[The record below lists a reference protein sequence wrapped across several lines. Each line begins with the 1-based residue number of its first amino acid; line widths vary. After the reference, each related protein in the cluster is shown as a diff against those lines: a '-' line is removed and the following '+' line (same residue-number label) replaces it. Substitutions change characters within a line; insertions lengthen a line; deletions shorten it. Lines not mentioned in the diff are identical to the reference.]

1 MIRHIAIFLCSL
13 LMCSTTFADSVTSV
27 SLGALL
33 TALNERMLLMKD
45 VAAYKMKHHL
55 PIEDFT
61 REQNVFAE
69 AEEEAKNN
77 GLDPHSITP
86 FIRSLMDAS
95 KAIQYRYLAQWR
107 TGPEP
112 SFPIQI
118 LSVTRQRIRQLDNQM
133 LIIISQRLMVG
144 AFSHEDMVWLR
155 THFNAPNL
163 NESDISDV
171 LASLSLVRRAR

>member
-45 VAAYKMKHHL
+45 VAAYKMKHHQ
-55 PIEDFT
+55 
-61 REQNVFAE
+61 QNVFAE

-107 TGPEP
+107 TGSEP
-112 SFPIQI
+112 SFPIQT

-155 THFNAPNL
+155 AKFNAPNL

-171 LASLSLVRRAR
+171 LAALSLVRRAR

>member
-27 SLGALL
+27 SLGAFS
-33 TALNERMLLMKD
+33 TALNERMSLMKD

-77 GLDPHSITP
+77 GLDPYSITS

-95 KAIQYRYLAQWR
+95 KAIQYRYFAQWR
-107 TGPEP
+107 TGSKP
-112 SFPIQI
+112 SFPIQT
-118 LSVTRQRIRQLDNQM
+118 LSVTRQRIRQLDNQL

-155 THFNAPNL
+155 AQFNAPNL

-171 LASLSLVRRAR
+171 LAALSLVRRAR

>member
-1 MIRHIAIFLCSL
+1 MIRYIAIFLCSL
-13 LMCSTTFADSVTSV
+13 LMCSTTFAGSVTSV
-27 SLGALL
+27 SLGALS

-69 AEEEAKNN
+69 AEQDAKNN
-77 GLDPHSITP
+77 GLDPDSITP
-86 FIRSLMDAS
+86 FMRSLMDAS

-107 TGPEP
+107 AGSQPFF
-112 SFPIQI
+112 SIQT
-118 LSVTRQRIRQLDNQM
+118 LSVIRQRIRQLDNQL
-133 LIIISQRLMVG
+133 LIIISQRLMAG

-155 THFNAPNL
+155 AQFNAPNL

-171 LASLSLVRRAR
+171 LAALSLARRAR

>member
-61 REQNVFAE
+61 REQMFLPRL
-69 AEEEAKNN
+69 KKKRK
-77 GLDPHSITP
+77 ITV
-86 FIRSLMDAS
+86 
-95 KAIQYRYLAQWR
+95 W
-107 TGPEP
+107 T
-112 SFPIQI
+112 
-118 LSVTRQRIRQLDNQM
+118 RIR
-133 LIIISQRLMVG
+133 
-144 AFSHEDMVWLR
+144 
-155 THFNAPNL
+155 
-163 NESDISDV
+163 
-171 LASLSLVRRAR
+171 

>member
-61 REQNVFAE
+61 RE
-69 AEEEAKNN
+69 
-77 GLDPHSITP
+77 
-86 FIRSLMDAS
+86 
-95 KAIQYRYLAQWR
+95 
-107 TGPEP
+107 
-112 SFPIQI
+112 
-118 LSVTRQRIRQLDNQM
+118 
-133 LIIISQRLMVG
+133 
-144 AFSHEDMVWLR
+144 
-155 THFNAPNL
+155 
-163 NESDISDV
+163 
-171 LASLSLVRRAR
+171 

>member
-1 MIRHIAIFLCSL
+1 MIRYIDIFLCSL
-13 LMCSTTFADSVTSV
+13 LMCSSTFADAVTSV
-27 SLGALL
+27 SLGALS
-33 TALNERMLLMKD
+33 TALNERMLLMKE

-55 PIEDFT
+55 PIEDFA

-77 GLDPHSITP
+77 GLDPHSIAP

-95 KAIQYRYLAQWR
+95 KAIQYRYLAQWQS
-107 TGPEP
+107 GSEP
-112 SFPIQI
+112 SFPIQT
-118 LSVTRQRIRQLDNQM
+118 LSTSRQRIRQIDNQL

-155 THFNAPNL
+155 AQFNAPNL
-163 NESDISDV
+163 NESDISDM
-171 LASLSLVRRAR
+171 LAALSLVRRAR